1 MPVLRPLA
9 IALALSGPLPAAA
22 GPVADTAARI
32 EAALAAGDGRAAVA
46 EAQALMD
53 AVWQASGFGVA
64 YAVLTE
70 PGGAGYGLYEPRT
83 SVVYAPGEPIV
94 LYVETFG
101 YGFGEPA
108 KGLYRIALGV
118 DLEVLS
124 EAGDRLGLMPD
135 IAALEH
141 ASRRRAKEFSGRI
154 TYNLTAPPGR
164 YILVTTLRD
173 QHSAGTAS
181 FRNII
186 EVRG

>member
-1 MPVLRPLA
+1 MPALRAALLPLV
-9 IALALSGPLPAAA
+9 LALPLPLAA
-22 GPVADTAARI
+22 GPVADAAARI
-32 EAALAAGDGRAAVA
+32 EAALAAGGGVAAVD
-46 EAQALMD
+46 EARGLLD
-53 AVWQASGFGVA
+53 VVWQASGFGVA

-70 PGGAGYGLYEPRT
+70 PGGVGYGIYEPR
-83 SVVYAPGEPIV
+83 SSAVYAAGEPIV

-101 YGFGEPA
+101 YGYGEPA
-108 KGLYRIALGV
+108 KGLYRIGLSV
-118 DLEVLS
+118 DLDVLS
-124 EAGDRLGLMPD
+124 ESGDLMGRMPD

-173 QHSAGTAS
+173 QNSDGAAS
-181 FRNII
+181 FRNSI